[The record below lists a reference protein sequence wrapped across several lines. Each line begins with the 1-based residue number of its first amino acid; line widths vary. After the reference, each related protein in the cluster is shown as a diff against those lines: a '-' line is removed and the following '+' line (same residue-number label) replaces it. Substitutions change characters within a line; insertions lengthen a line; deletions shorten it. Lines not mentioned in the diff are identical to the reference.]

1 MYYVYVLISESSGR
15 LYIGHTDNVERRLA
29 EHQRGKSKYTRK
41 RGPWKVEK
49 KVHCKSRSE
58 AMKLEYKLKRMKR
71 PERVLNYIESLAL
84 PTVG

>member
-1 MYYVYVLISESSGR
+1 MSSGR
-15 LYIGHTDNVERRLA
+15 LYIGHTDNINRRLA

-49 KVHCKSRSE
+49 KVLCKSRSE

-71 PERVLNYIESLAL
+71 PERILKYIDSLAL
-84 PTVG
+84 PNVG